1 MFNKLFRQS
10 TDNIY
15 LQFFRYIF
23 VGGTAFVVDF
33 FFLYFFSDIC
43 GIYYLVSGVLSF
55 IISVLVNYLMSTKWV
70 FNQDN
75 IDNKVLEFN
84 LFLII
89 STIGL
94 VFTEILLYF
103 FTDILGLY
111 YLISKIIAAIIV
123 PNIPAAII
131 IARTVLNFFSLRS
144 NGLRTSFP

>member
-1 MFNKLFRQS
+1 MNSLIDKLFRQR

-43 GIYYLVSGVLSF
+43 GIYYLISAILSF
-55 IISVLVNYLMSTKWV
+55 VISVVVNYLMSIKWV

-75 IDNKVLEFN
+75 IDNKIMEFN
-84 LFLII
+84 MFLLI

-94 VFTEILLYF
+94 IFTEILLYF
-103 FTDILGLY
+103 FTDICGIY
-111 YLISKIIAAIIV
+111 YLISKIISAIIV
-123 PNIPAAII
+123 LFWNF
-131 IARTVLNFFSLRS
+131 IARRVMLYDKIF
-144 NGLRTSFP
+144 

>member
-1 MFNKLFRQS
+1 MNSLIDKLFRQR

-43 GIYYLVSGVLSF
+43 GIYYLISAILSF
-55 IISVLVNYLMSTKWV
+55 VISVVVNYLMSIKWV

-75 IDNKVLEFN
+75 IDNKIMEFN
-84 LFLII
+84 MFLLI

-94 VFTEILLYF
+94 IFTEILLYF
-103 FTDILGLY
+103 FTDVCGIY
-111 YLISKIIAAIIV
+111 YLMSKIISAIIV
-123 PNIPAAII
+123 LFWNF
-131 IARTVLNFFSLRS
+131 IARRVMLYGKIF
-144 NGLRTSFP
+144 